1 MRSLAS
7 IFIAP
12 ALCVLLLGAIVAE
25 SFTHTKP
32 KDAEPFHAA
41 AKQAIEAWPR
51 KIGDEWNSRD
61 WEMPP
66 EAVKLLKPNVKLGRH
81 YESVK
86 HSHKQADLMIVQ
98 CKSPNDMSGHYPPNC
113 YPQSG
118 WPLVDKAKRTWVV
131 GGQTIRGYEYHFEK
145 GSLGQPQR
153 MCVYNFFIVPGKG
166 VVPDETDVR
175 EATGDYMRRDYGAAQ
190 FQVVFPPG
198 MDRETRDEI
207 FVTLIGANAK
217 EAFPALNP
225 AGV

>member
-12 ALCVLLLGAIVAE
+12 ALCVVLLGGIVAE

-41 AKQAIEAWPR
+41 AKKVIQAWPR
-51 KIGDEWNSRD
+51 KIGDEWSAHE

-66 EAVKLLKPNVKLGRH
+66 EAVKLLKPNVKLGLH

-86 HSHKQADLMIVQ
+86 DKNKQADLMIVQ

-118 WPLVDKAKRTWVV
+118 WPLVDKARRTWEV
-131 GGQTIRGYEYHFEK
+131 GGLAIKGYEYHFEQ
-145 GSLGQPQR
+145 GSLGQPR
-153 MCVYNFFIVPGKG
+153 RVCVYNFFVVPGKG
-166 VVPDETDVR
+166 IVPDETDVR

-198 MDRETRDEI
+198 MERETRDQI
-207 FVTLIGANAK
+207 FVTLIGANR
-217 EAFPALNP
+217 EAFQTLNP
-225 AGV
+225 AGI

>member
-12 ALCVLLLGAIVAE
+12 ALCVLLLGGIVAE

-41 AKQAIEAWPR
+41 AKHAIEAWPR
-51 KIGDEWNSRD
+51 KIGDEWISRE

-81 YESVK
+81 YENLN
-86 HSHKQADLMIVQ
+86 HKAWQADLMIVQ

-118 WPLVDKAKRTWVV
+118 WPLVDKAKRTWDVA
-131 GGQTIRGYEYHFEK
+131 GLTIKGYEYHFEQ
-145 GSLGQPQR
+145 GSLGQPRR

-198 MDRETRDEI
+198 MDRDTRDQI
-207 FVTLIGANAK
+207 FVTLIGANPQ
-217 EAFPALNP
+217 AFQTLNP
-225 AGV
+225 PGI